1 MEMLIF
7 STRLPVKAS
16 LTARQ
21 FMDLV
26 IEWNQKSPFDAISD
40 LEWDGQS
47 YQNHWEADNRKLDTV
62 QAGFLVAARF
72 CKTEKQ
78 GLIWTTEF
86 ILDEEHHNIGVY
98 LNREADEGATYF

>member
-1 MEMLIF
+1 MLIF

-62 QAGFLVAARF
+62 
-72 CKTEKQ
+72 KQ